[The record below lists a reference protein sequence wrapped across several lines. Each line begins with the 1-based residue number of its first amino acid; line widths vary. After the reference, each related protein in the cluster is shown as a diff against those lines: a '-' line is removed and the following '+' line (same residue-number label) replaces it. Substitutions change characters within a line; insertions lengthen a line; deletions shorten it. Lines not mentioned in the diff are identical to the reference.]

1 MAYFVVPL
9 AVLLS
14 FLACRPCAGN
24 DQQII
29 RDFIDIYKSPHDSD
43 SENYFQAHGK
53 SLFEQAAML
62 DAMALAKR
70 GLDEQARDELKYMV
84 VQSLLG
90 ELPEDYRAV
99 GDFIKLVDKDRTY
112 IINTLLAGQL
122 YGHTV
127 YEEIE
132 KKLVEYRSSNK
143 NEEDRTRIKN
153 QIEATLKGV

>member
-1 MAYFVVPL
+1 
-9 AVLLS
+9 
-14 FLACRPCAGN
+14 
-24 DQQII
+24 
-29 RDFIDIYKSPHDSD
+29 
-43 SENYFQAHGK
+43 
-53 SLFEQAAML
+53 ML